1 LAAAAQLSAAATQAQ
16 QMEQTA
22 STNAGRAFG
31 RSMSQYVARAQA
43 AAAGAEAQAQGA
55 SAAAIKAMIE
65 QTGVHFMSLF
75 FTLSRLDRADPPL
88 AHSASSRHCVVCTW
102 PPGPSAVRMS

>member
-55 SAAAIKAMIE
+55 SAAA
-65 QTGVHFMSLF
+65 T
-75 FTLSRLDRADPPL
+75 RAEASAATARNLVSSAGGTPP
-88 AHSASSRHCVVCTW
+88 T
-102 PPGPSAVRMS
+102 VRGR